1 MEDHDK
7 SYGLIQVENLLLRS
21 KLESHEATFRQLQN
35 ELKTVQEEVLS
46 HSSDSGASIPENVEL
61 SKHLQTIEKLE
72 QELQEMKD
80 LDAKV
85 KAKYLEDLDQL
96 RVENL
101 LLTQKLSSMQDSYEE
116 MKFTVVKEKSE
127 MESLRQKK
135 RIDSVRIDTMASI
148 ISELDDTVKDQK
160 ATIGENQKTISC
172 LKKRQVDQDLE
183 MESVQ
188 EDLELVQVRNLV
200 LNSQL
205 VSHQEQQNAELGK
218 LQNELT
224 NVSFENPD
232 SFVGRKLK
240 LNFYTF
246 RCEKF

>member
-46 HSSDSGASIPENVEL
+46 HSSDSGASIPEDVEL

-116 MKFTVVKEKSE
+116 MKFTVVK
-127 MESLRQKK
+127 MYAGTGPF
-135 RIDSVRIDTMASI
+135 I
-148 ISELDDTVKDQK
+148 
-160 ATIGENQKTISC
+160 
-172 LKKRQVDQDLE
+172 
-183 MESVQ
+183 
-188 EDLELVQVRNLV
+188 
-200 LNSQL
+200 L
-205 VSHQEQQNAELGK
+205 VSLP
-218 LQNELT
+218 
-224 NVSFENPD
+224 VCSFIP
-232 SFVGRKLK
+232 SFHCCVYQTSHAITVCSVDIRSS
-240 LNFYTF
+240 F
-246 RCEKF
+246 